1 MQNSFGKITFD
12 KFQFLQEKKIWA
24 HAQMVQRILVVSF
37 RYLRSYYFFFLKKNC
52 SLKILTGITR
62 FSIQIVGAKKTGA
75 PKILWIRPLGEWS
88 SIGLLNWL
96 SFSCTSHNKCLSQLY
111 SFVFSSVIVNI
122 NNHKRPQ
129 ASRAIDVWGGKRKI
143 YSCWTR
149 SVCFTVFY
157 HVQCFLGFF
166 NTRKLQDVQ

>member
-1 MQNSFGKITFD
+1 
-12 KFQFLQEKKIWA
+12 
-24 HAQMVQRILVVSF
+24 MVQRILVVSF
-37 RYLRSYYFFFLKKNC
+37 RYQRSYYFFFPKKNR
-52 SLKILTGITR
+52 SLKTLTGITG

-75 PKILWIRPLGEWS
+75 RKILWIRPSGQWS

-96 SFSCTSHNKCLSQLY
+96 SFFCTSDNKRLSQLC
-111 SFVFSSVIVNI
+111 SFVFSSVVVTKLTWTITKDPMRLEGLTSGV
-122 NNHKRPQ
+122 
-129 ASRAIDVWGGKRKI
+129 ASGKYILVATK
-143 YSCWTR
+143 TR

>member
-1 MQNSFGKITFD
+1 
-12 KFQFLQEKKIWA
+12 
-24 HAQMVQRILVVSF
+24 MVQRILVVSF
-37 RYLRSYYFFFLKKNC
+37 RYLRSYYFFFPKKNR
-52 SLKILTGITR
+52 SLKILTGITG

-96 SFSCTSHNKCLSQLY
+96 SFFCTSDNKCLSQLY

-129 ASRAIDVWGGKRKI
+129 ASRAIDVWSGKRKI